1 MKKLL
6 SLVLIAVLLLVPFT
20 ACQSPAPETPST
32 PPEDVTVR
40 VAGMKGPTSM
50 GLVKLAKDAEKGET
64 ENKYQ
69 VDMTFG
75 KADAILPKLLQGE
88 FDMAALPANVAASV
102 YNSSN
107 GKVRVL
113 AINTLGVVNIVERG
127 NTIDSFDDLV
137 GKKIYAVG
145 KSTTPEYVLRYL
157 LAENGV
163 DFDSLNIEWRN
174 EATEILP
181 LLKAE
186 AGSIAMIPQPF
197 VTAAQAQI
205 ADLRI
210 ALDFNGE
217 WARVAADGAN
227 GASNVTGVL
236 VARTDFATQ
245 YPNTV
250 ATFLSEYKA
259 SIEYAQS
266 HVDEA
271 AALVVEYG
279 ILAAVPIAKAALP
292 KCALS
297 YIDGA
302 AMKTALS
309 FYLEKL
315 YEIAPASIG
324 GKLPED
330 AFYYVPTVD

>member
-20 ACQSPAPETPST
+20 ACQSPAPETP
-32 PPEDVTVR
+32 PAEDPTVR
-40 VAGMKGPTSM
+40 IAGMKGPTSI
-50 GLVKLAKDAEKGET
+50 GLVTLAKDAEKGNT
-64 ENKYQ
+64 KNKYHI
-69 VDMTFG
+69 DMTYG

-88 FDMAALPANVAASV
+88 LDMAALPANVAASV

-113 AINTLGVVNIVERG
+113 AINTLGVVNIVEKG
-127 NTIDSFDDLV
+127 ETIHTFSDLV

-145 KSTTPEYVLRYL
+145 KGTTPEYALRYL

-181 LLKAE
+181 LLKTE

-197 VTAAQAQI
+197 VTAAQLQVEG
-205 ADLRI
+205 LRI
-210 ALDFNGE
+210 AINFNEAWEALDNG
-217 WARVAADGAN
+217 
-227 GASNVTGVL
+227 STFVTGVMVVRTAFL
-236 VARTDFATQ
+236 EKYPAVVADFLDEYQDSVMATHHS
-245 YPNTV
+245 PEGV
-250 ATFLSEYKA
+250 
-259 SIEYAQS
+259 
-266 HVDEA
+266 
-271 AALVVEYG
+271 AALTVEYG
-279 ILAAVPIAKAALP
+279 LIAALP
-292 KCALS
+292 IAERAVLHCAQLYIGGAEMKVALS
-297 YIDGA
+297 SYL
-302 AMKTALS
+302 KT
-309 FYLEKL
+309 L
-315 YEIAPASIG
+315 YDLAPASIG